1 MNNNVFVLS
10 RTHSVANHFL
20 AELRDASLQTNR
32 MRFRKNME
40 RLGELLAYEV
50 SRSLPYEVTNVKT
63 PLGESS
69 IGLLEEHP
77 ILITILRAGIPL
89 LQGFMNMF
97 DQSDCGFIG
106 AYRNEGSGPVSIN
119 LDYLSVPSIDR
130 KTIVLIDPMLATGRS
145 VLEAVKVLSSKGT
158 PRHIHIVSAV
168 AAPEGLKLLKEN
180 LTLPYSLWTGAI
192 DEKLNSSFY
201 IVPGLGDAG
210 DLSYG
215 IKD

>member
-10 RTHSVANHFL
+10 NTHSVANHFL
-20 AELRDASLQTNR
+20 GELRDASVQKNR
-32 MRFRKNME
+32 MRFRTNME
-40 RLGELLAYEV
+40 RLGEVLAYEL
-50 SRSLPYEVTNVKT
+50 SKSLSYEEKIVKT
-63 PLGESS
+63 PLGESTVAQ
-69 IGLLEEHP
+69 LEEFP
-77 ILITILRAGIPL
+77 LLITILRAGIPL
-89 LQGFMNMF
+89 LQGFMNIF

-106 AYRNEGSGPVSIN
+106 AYRNENSGAVSIN
-119 LDYLSVPSIDR
+119 LDYLSVPPVDR

-145 VLEAVKVLSSKGT
+145 VLEAIKVLSSKGT
-158 PRHIHIVSAV
+158 PRHIHIASAV

-180 LTLPYSLWTGAI
+180 LTLPYSLWTCAI

>member
-10 RTHSVANHFL
+10 DTHSVANHFL

-40 RLGELLAYEV
+40 RLGEVLAYEL
-50 SRSLPYEVTNVKT
+50 SKSLQYEVAKVRT
-63 PLGESS
+63 PLGETSVALMRDS
-69 IGLLEEHP
+69 PL
-77 ILITILRAGIPL
+77 LITILRAGIPF
-89 LQGFMNMF
+89 LQGFMNVF

-106 AYRNEGSGPVSIN
+106 AYRNEASTSVSIN
-119 LDYLSVPSIDR
+119 LDYLSVPPVEG
-130 KTIVLIDPMLATGRS
+130 KTVVLIDPMLATGRS

-158 PRHIHIVSAV
+158 PRHVYVVSAV

-180 LTLPYSLWTGAI
+180 LTLPYSLWTCAI

>member
-10 RTHSVANHFL
+10 KTHSVANHFL
-20 AELRDASLQTNR
+20 AELRDAVLQTNR

-50 SRSLPYEVTNVKT
+50 SRSLLYEVTNVKT

-69 IGLLEEHP
+69 IGLLTEHP
-77 ILITILRAGIPL
+77 VLITILRAGIPL

-106 AYRNEGSGPVSIN
+106 AYRNESSGAVSIN
-119 LDYLSVPSIDR
+119 LDYLSVPPVDR
-130 KTIVLIDPMLATGRS
+130 RTVVLIDPMLATGRS
-145 VLEAVKVLSSKGT
+145 VLEAIKVLSAKGT

-180 LTLPYSLWTGAI
+180 ITLPYSLWTGAI

>member
-10 RTHSVANHFL
+10 KTHSVANHFL

-40 RLGELLAYEV
+40 RVGEMLAYEL
-50 SRSLPYEVTNVKT
+50 SKSLPYEEVSVKT

-69 IGLLEEHP
+69 IALLKEHP
-77 ILITILRAGIPL
+77 LLITILRAGIPF
-89 LQGFMNMF
+89 LQGFMNLF

-106 AYRNEGSGPVSIN
+106 AYRNEGSGGVSIN
-119 LDYLSVPSIDR
+119 LDYLSVPPVDNRI
-130 KTIVLIDPMLATGRS
+130 IVLIDPMLATGRS
-145 VLEAVKVLSSKGT
+145 VVEAIKVLSSKGT

-180 LTLPYSLWTGAI
+180 LTLPYSLWTCAI